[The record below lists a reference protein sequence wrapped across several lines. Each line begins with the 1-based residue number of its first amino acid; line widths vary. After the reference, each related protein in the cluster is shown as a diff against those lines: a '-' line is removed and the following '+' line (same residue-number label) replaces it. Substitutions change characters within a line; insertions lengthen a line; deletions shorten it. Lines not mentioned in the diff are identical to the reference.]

1 MSSELVMTKIL
12 CKIRVCVGN
21 KERTNQKLANK
32 QASIQYDTMS
42 EVGIPIFI
50 LQMIELISV
59 SHGH

>member
-1 MSSELVMTKIL
+1 MRSELVTTEIL

-21 KERTNQKLANK
+21 KERTNREPANK
-32 QASIQYDTMS
+32 QASAQYDTMS
-42 EVGIPIFI
+42 EVGIPMFR